1 MKIKS
6 SEEQGDGHFY
16 VESEVPSEPVWPH
29 TKHEPSEL
37 LCVSFQSD
45 TASAYQKPF
54 CPFQG
59 AHPISAV
66 RNTAAVMIVVYDGP
80 INPGRLETK
89 FFLKQK
95 DTEGQ
100 SLLRWDFSPVE

>member
-6 SEEQGDGHFY
+6 SEEQDDGHFY
-16 VESEVPSEPVWPH
+16 VESEVPSEPVWLRR
-29 TKHEPSEL
+29 KHEPSEL
-37 LCVSFQSD
+37 LCISFQSD

-66 RNTAAVMIVVYDGP
+66 RNTAAVMIFVYDGP
-80 INPGRLETK
+80 INPREIGNKVLFEAERH
-89 FFLKQK
+89 
-95 DTEGQ
+95 
-100 SLLRWDFSPVE
+100 